1 MEQKF
6 LDTLEAA
13 RKKAEQL
20 GVRIRP
26 VTDMQAAHRVLSGHR
41 ESDGFYQLVQLG
53 KAELTLE
60 ALAIKKQFTGL
71 FTDEQANTALN
82 RLLDAGYRFR

>member
-6 LDTLEAA
+6 LETLETA

-26 VTDMQAAHRVLSGHR
+26 IADMQAAHRVLSGHR
-41 ESDGFYQLVQLG
+41 ESDGFFQLVEIG
-53 KAELTLE
+53 KGELTLE
-60 ALAIKKQFTGL
+60 ALSLKKQFAPL

>member
-6 LDTLEAA
+6 LETLEAA

-26 VTDMQAAHRVLSGHR
+26 IVDMQAAHRVLSGHR
-41 ESDGFYQLVQLG
+41 ESDGFFQLVEKG
-53 KAELTLE
+53 KGELTLE
-60 ALAIKKQFTGL
+60 ALSLKKQFAPL